1 MRNAQKPQHIALFKL
16 VDRIRDGRYVIPD
29 FQRKFVWDP
38 SKIRDLMRSI
48 FLDYY
53 IGTLLLWEGKA
64 DNVEALSC
72 EPIEGYEP
80 RSSDGPERPEHIVLD
95 GQQRLSAMH
104 YAFMAPRMNAPAR
117 KSRYLYFIKTDRFLE
132 EAYDDAFVYRYGWG
146 DWDWGRRVLEDKEE
160 QFRDHLLPLAIIG
173 ESSFALEDWC
183 NEYKRHWETEERGST
198 ESEDDRKIAE
208 CKEGVRIAQQF
219 ADHVRDIYRAYQ
231 VTYIELD
238 DDLAIDKVCDIFQK
252 INSTGQALDIFDLLN
267 AILRPKDVG
276 LRRLWRE
283 AEERLS
289 FVAAKRMNVYV
300 LQVMSIL
307 AQDGLCSP
315 KYLYYLVPG
324 QKRRVRRPGG
334 SAVDKIHVESREDFE
349 ARWAEAVVVLE
360 TSIERLREEYGV
372 VSSRFLPYPAILPA
386 FAGAQAAARKR
397 PEAERMRAQRKIA
410 HWYWASVFTQRY
422 SSAVESTA
430 AADYRDLER
439 WYRDD
444 EEVPRVIGEFR
455 VSLRDLDLRRVRPGS
470 AIYSGVVNLT
480 ILEGARDWIDGG
492 APNKRELDDHH
503 IVPKA
508 WGRKN
513 GADGNIDSILNRT
526 PLGSIANR
534 EVIRDRL
541 PNEYLPELIEKNGRE
556 VVYGVLASHLIP
568 PDAVDVLLRTP
579 FSLND
584 FEEFLERR
592 QEAIRSALGK
602 LLPESTEPPLQ
613 EELRRLEAD
622 VRQIEMGLRGLIER
636 TLGDPAHPG
645 LTNTLGYARKR
656 IDQALRDDPSLDRR
670 HLRTLA
676 GRLEFCDLR
685 ELEAAIVSKPSWPA
699 FQELFGTQDGLRHRF
714 HALAAIRNALAH
726 TRPVTRQNVAD
737 AEAAFLWF
745 KSRIG
750 S

>member
-1 MRNAQKPQHIALFKL
+1 MRNAQKPEHIGLFEL
-16 VDRIRDGRYVIPD
+16 VERIRGGRYVIPD

-53 IGTLLLWEGKA
+53 IGTLLLWKGKS
-64 DNVEALSC
+64 DSFEALSC
-72 EPIEGYEP
+72 ESIQGFDA
-80 RSSDGPERPEHIVLD
+80 SSSGQPDHIVLD

-104 YAFMAPRMNAPAR
+104 YAFMAPPMNAPGR
-117 KSRYLYFIKTDRFLE
+117 RSRYLYFISIDRLLE
-132 EAYDDAFVYRYGWG
+132 EAYDDAFVYSWG
-146 DWDWGRRVLEDKEE
+146 DWGWGSRLLEDREE
-160 QFRDHLLPLAIIG
+160 QFRRHHLPLAIIG
-173 ESSFALEDWC
+173 QSTWSLDDWC
-183 NEYKRHWETEERGST
+183 SDYRRYWETEERAAADAG
-198 ESEDDRKIAE
+198 EDHRAAE
-208 CKEGVRIAQQF
+208 CRDSVRMAAKF
-219 ADHVRDIYRAYQ
+219 ADHVKDIHRAYQ

-267 AILRPKDVG
+267 AILRPKNVG
-276 LRRLWRE
+276 LKRLWRK
-283 AEERLS
+283 AEDRFS
-289 FVAAKRMNVYV
+289 FVGAKRMNVYV

-324 QKRRVRRPGG
+324 QKRRVRRRDGP
-334 SAVDKIHVESREDFE
+334 AVEKVHVKSREDFE
-349 ARWAEAVVVLE
+349 ERWAEAVATLE
-360 TSIERLREEYGV
+360 ASIGKLRAEYGV

-386 FAGAQAAARKR
+386 FAGAQREAQKR
-397 PEAERMRAQRKIA
+397 PEGERMKAQRKIA

-430 AADYRDLER
+430 AGDYRDLGR

-444 EEVPRVIGEFR
+444 EDVPRVIGEFR
-455 VSLRDLDLRRVRPGS
+455 IALRELDLHPVKPGS

-480 ILEGARDWIDGG
+480 ILEGAKDWIDGG
-492 APNKRELDDHH
+492 VPNKRELDDHH

-513 GADGNIDSILNRT
+513 GADGRIDSILNRT
-526 PLGSIANR
+526 PLGSATNR
-534 EVIRDRL
+534 DVISDRL

-556 VVYGVLASHLIP
+556 TVYGVLGSHLIP
-568 PDAVDVLLRTP
+568 PDAVDILLRSP
-579 FSLND
+579 FSLGD

-592 QEAIRSALGK
+592 QDTIRRAMGK
-602 LLPESTEPPLQ
+602 LLPESTEPFRQ
-613 EELRRLEAD
+613 EELHRLETD
-622 VRQIEMGLRGLIER
+622 VRQIEIGLRRLIER

-645 LTNTLGYARKR
+645 LTNTLGNAQKR
-656 IDQALRDDPSLDRR
+656 IAQALRDDPSLDRR

-685 ELEAAIVSKPSWPA
+685 ELERAIVSKPSWPG
-699 FQELFGTQDGLRHRF
+699 FQALFGTQDDLRHRF
-714 HALAAIRNALAH
+714 HALSAIRNALAH
-726 TRPVTRQNVAD
+726 SRSVTRQNVAD
-737 AEAAFLWF
+737 AEAALLWF

-750 S
+750 RST

>member
-1 MRNAQKPQHIALFKL
+1 MRNAQKPAHIGLFEL

-38 SKIRDLMRSI
+38 SKVRDLMRSV

-53 IGTLLLWEGKA
+53 VGTLLLWKGKS
-64 DNVEALSC
+64 DNFKALSC
-72 EPIEGYEP
+72 ESIQGYDASSRSEP
-80 RSSDGPERPEHIVLD
+80 KHIVLD
-95 GQQRLSAMH
+95 GQQRLSALH
-104 YAFMAPRMNAPAR
+104 YAFMAPRMNAPGR
-117 KSRYLYFIKTDRFLE
+117 RSRYLYFIRIDRFLE
-132 EAYDDAFVYRYGWG
+132 EAYDDAFVYSWG
-146 DWDWGRRVLEDKEE
+146 DWGWGSRLLEDREE
-160 QFRDHLLPLAIIG
+160 QFRTHCLPLAIIG
-173 ESSFALEDWC
+173 ESTWSLDDWC
-183 NEYKRHWETEERGST
+183 SDYRRFWENEERQAGDHG
-198 ESEDDRKIAE
+198 EDR
-208 CKEGVRIAQQF
+208 RSQAQGAARMAAKF
-219 ADHVRDIYRAYQ
+219 ADHVKDIYRAYQ

-276 LRRLWRE
+276 LKELWRQ

-289 FVAAKRMNVYV
+289 FVGAKRMNVYV

-307 AQDGLCSP
+307 TQDGLCSP

-324 QKRRVRRPGG
+324 QKRRVRRPDGL
-334 SAVDKIHVESREDFE
+334 AVEKVHVKSREEFE
-349 ARWAEAVVVLE
+349 ERWTEAVAALE
-360 TSIERLREEYGV
+360 TSMGRLRAEYGV

-386 FAGAQAAARKR
+386 FAGAQREAQKR
-397 PEAERMRAQRKIA
+397 PEAERMGAQRKISQ
-410 HWYWASVFTQRY
+410 WYWASVFTQRY

-430 AADYRDLER
+430 AGDYRDLGR

-444 EEVPRVIGEFR
+444 REVPRVIGEFR
-455 VSLRDLDLRRVRPGS
+455 ISLRELDLHPIRPGS

-480 ILEGARDWIDGG
+480 ILEGAKDWIDGG
-492 APNKRELDDHH
+492 APIKRELDDHH

-513 GADGNIDSILNRT
+513 GAGDSIDSILNRT
-526 PLGSIANR
+526 PLDSTTNR

-556 VVYGVLASHLIP
+556 TLYGVLASHLIP
-568 PDAVDVLLRTP
+568 PEAVDVLLRRP
-579 FSLND
+579 FSLQD

-592 QEAIRSALGK
+592 QEAIRSAIGK
-602 LLPESTEPPLQ
+602 QLPESTEPPRQ
-613 EELRRLEAD
+613 EELHRLEND
-622 VRQIEMGLRGLIER
+622 VRQVEIGLRRLIER
-636 TLGDPAHPG
+636 NLGDPAHPG
-645 LTNTLGYARKR
+645 LTNTLGYAQKR

-670 HLRTLA
+670 HLGTLA

-685 ELEAAIVSKPSWPA
+685 ELEAAIVSKPSWPT
-699 FQELFGTQDGLRHRF
+699 FRELFGTQEDLRHRF

-726 TRPVTRQNVAD
+726 SRPVTRQNVAD

-750 S
+750 RST

>member
-1 MRNAQKPQHIALFKL
+1 MRNAQKPEHIALFEL

-53 IGTLLLWEGKA
+53 IGTLLLWKGKP
-64 DNVEALSC
+64 DNVKALSC
-72 EPIEGYEP
+72 ESIEGWDAA
-80 RSSDGPERPEHIVLD
+80 SGGRPEHIVLD

-117 KSRYLYFIKTDRFLE
+117 RSRYLYFIKIDRLLE
-132 EAYDDAFVYRYGWG
+132 EAYDDAFIYSWG
-146 DWDWGRRVLEDKEE
+146 DWGWGRRVLDDEEE
-160 QFRDHLLPLAIIG
+160 QFRKHLLPLAIVG
-173 ESSFALEDWC
+173 RSKWSLEDWY
-183 NEYKRHWETEERGST
+183 NAYKRFWDTQERSATDSGEE
-198 ESEDDRKIAE
+198 DRKIAE
-208 CKEGVRIAQQF
+208 YRDAARIAHEF
-219 ADHVRDIYRAYQ
+219 ADHVRDIFRAYQ

-276 LRRLWRE
+276 LKRLWRE

-289 FVAAKRMNVYV
+289 FVGAKRMNVYV

-324 QKRRVRRPGG
+324 QKRRVRRPDG
-334 SAVDKIHVESREDFE
+334 SAVETVHVDSREDFE
-349 ARWAEAVVVLE
+349 ERWAEAVAVLE
-360 TSIERLREEYGV
+360 ASIGRLRAEYGV

-386 FAGAQAAARKR
+386 FAGAHSEAQKR
-397 PEAERMRAQRKIA
+397 PEAERMRAQRKLS

-430 AADYRDLER
+430 AGDYRDLGR
-439 WYRDD
+439 WYRD
-444 EEVPRVIGEFR
+444 EEDVPRVIGEFR
-455 VSLRDLDLRRVRPGS
+455 ISLRDLDLRPVRPGS

-480 ILEGARDWIDGG
+480 IMEGARDWIDGG
-492 APNKRELDDHH
+492 APNRRELDDHH
-503 IVPKA
+503 IVPKV

-526 PLGSIANR
+526 PLGSTTNR
-534 EVIRDRL
+534 DVIRDRL

-556 VVYGVLASHLIP
+556 AVYGVLASHLIP
-568 PDAVDVLLRTP
+568 PEAVDALLRVP
-579 FSLND
+579 FSLED

-592 QEAIRSALGK
+592 QEAIRSAIGK

-613 EELRRLEAD
+613 EELHRLEAD
-622 VRQIEMGLRGLIER
+622 VRRIEMGLRRLIER
-636 TLGDPAHPG
+636 TLGDPAHAG
-645 LTNTLGYARKR
+645 LTNTLGYAQKR

-685 ELEAAIVSKPSWPA
+685 ELEGAIVSKPSWPA
-699 FQELFGTQDGLRHRF
+699 FRDLFGTQDGLRHRF
-714 HALAAIRNALAH
+714 HALSAIRNALAH
-726 TRPVTRQNVAD
+726 SRPVTRQSVAD

-745 KSRIG
+745 KTRIG
-750 S
+750 RST